1 MKPMLSGVWQKHN
14 KSLNALW
21 LIMAG
26 FSALYFG
33 AMKPY
38 LGSRGI
44 AAERVAGVASADLNP
59 IAMWQAP
66 LYDRVY
72 EAGMNRVGE
81 ATKAVRMIADGSG
94 EPRAPQ
100 VAMTTFQNKSHKR
113 PTPTASWNEPLRWIS
128 SPKTLRIHLKRFVS
142 LQNAL
147 ADFW

>member
-14 KSLNALW
+14 KSLNTLW

-100 VAMTTFQNKSHKR
+100 VAMTTYLSKQKSQASDADRKLER
-113 PTPTASWNEPLRWIS
+113 TASMDLVAKDPCGYI
-128 SPKTLRIHLKRFVS
+128 
-142 LQNAL
+142 
-147 ADFW
+147 